1 MGFIIFQ
8 LDVVIADLDGGSVRL
23 PENVHPSLMAE
34 PMLSRVFL
42 SLRLVSIHL
51 LTALLVTLNH
61 FTSNIRVLL

>member
-1 MGFIIFQ
+1 MTFVFQ

-42 SLRLVSIHL
+42 SLRLVSICWRQSVLVL
-51 LTALLVTLNH
+51 LND
-61 FTSNIRVLL
+61 FTSNIHILF